1 MFILKSELAKK
12 TVSNLRGGIG
22 DIIRED
28 FFTEGEMFGKI
39 RLCAIFTIP
48 PGSTVGNHTNGPVA
62 EIYYIISG
70 SLQVTD
76 DGVIKELGPGDAVS
90 TGGGK
95 YHSFVNASN
104 KNVEMLAIIVN

>member
-1 MFILKSELAKK
+1 MYKLKSELVKT

-28 FFTEGEMFGKI
+28 FFTEGEMFGKV
-39 RLCAIFTIP
+39 RLCATFTLP
-48 PGSTVGNHTNGPVA
+48 PGSTVGDHTNGPVA

-76 DGVIKELGPGDAVS
+76 DGVTKELGPGDAVL
-90 TGGGK
+90 TGNNK
-95 YHSFVNASN
+95 HHSFANTSDKDVTL
-104 KNVEMLAIIVN
+104 LAIIVN